1 MSSRPAITENEWICG
16 GSRCQQVNS
25 GNNTCCEFC
34 GRSKP
39 RGKGQ
44 VGHEIG
50 KEAAEKS
57 KGLFAA
63 EDWSCSKCGN
73 INWARRLQ
81 CNICNAAKCG
91 EVEAR
96 TGYGGGYMDRQQ
108 VERRRN
114 TSDDEYDHFGRRKK
128 KANNNESAVRKNETA
143 ERKTAGNSSSGAV
156 DTEKSKKR
164 GSCSVSDDTSSSE
177 LSSPILQA
185 VIPLQQK
192 DVDIA
197 NVAVVS
203 VAVPAEREVHLGRQE
218 EAVHLQEVIVVT
230 VGHQR
235 RVAAASLREVAEV
248 AQWKNGAAVDS
259 ALPGTTFVRR
269 QVWLASGSYG
279 TRFVPLLKLCRGF
292 FRSTQY
298 NAEKANL
305 CALNRSVH
313 SAKRHRGFSH
323 RLTSCPSQ

>member
-1 MSSRPAITENEWICG
+1 MLVQQ
-16 GSRCQQVNS
+16 CQQVNS
-25 GNNTCCEFC
+25 GSNSCCEFC

-114 TSDDEYDHFGRRKK
+114 ASDDEYDHFGRRKK
-128 KANNNESAVRKNETA
+128 KTNNESALRRNVRDESP
-143 ERKTAGNSSSGAV
+143 SSDRSNGKVGLDDRDGDDDDDDEDDDDSDSDLAKYDLV
-156 DTEKSKKR
+156 DFADQP
-164 GSCSVSDDTSSSE
+164 V
-177 LSSPILQA
+177 
-185 VIPLQQK
+185 
-192 DVDIA
+192 
-197 NVAVVS
+197 NV
-203 VAVPAEREVHLGRQE
+203 PN
-218 EAVHLQEVIVVT
+218 
-230 VGHQR
+230 GHQPFG
-235 RVAAASLREVAEV
+235 SL
-248 AQWKNGAAVDS
+248 
-259 ALPGTTFVRR
+259 
-269 QVWLASGSYG
+269 
-279 TRFVPLLKLCRGF
+279 LLKLLLLGN
-292 FRSTQY
+292 SG
-298 NAEKANL
+298 A
-305 CALNRSVH
+305 
-313 SAKRHRGFSH
+313 
-323 RLTSCPSQ
+323 